1 MAACGR
7 ETSRS
12 EPSPLSHTPRLEPAL
27 RRRRFESSEDDAD
40 SLQTTR
46 PQLVFRDRRDAAGKS
61 AKSFRTHRPRTAI
74 RARLISARPRRRQHC
89 LVVAAADAG
98 GEEAVNFLHRSRR
111 GNEADDCG
119 AHEPAPLTPSL
130 SPEGGEGGRRT
141 GEGAVHDPN
150 ACAKNERWLPMN
162 LVAADVSQRTVS
174 RNRVGRDSV
183 EP

>member
-40 SLQTTR
+40 SVQTTR

-74 RARLISARPRRRQHC
+74 RARLISARRRRRQHC

-111 GNEADDCG
+111 GNEADDVPMNLPP
-119 AHEPAPLTPSL
+119 HPYPLPRWGRGW
-130 SPEGGEGGRRT
+130 PEDGWGGSR
-141 GEGAVHDPN
+141 PN
-150 ACAKNERWLPMN
+150 ACAKK
-162 LVAADVSQRTVS
+162 RTVA
-174 RNRVGRDSV
+174 
-183 EP
+183 